1 MAEAF
6 REKRLWLG
14 ILALALALTMVICRT
29 RQHTFSTQTWLS
41 EPEKRASMVDGLFAT
56 HSLEGRP
63 IHAITALL
71 GEPDGESG
79 DTLIYELGPE
89 AGLISIDEA
98 FLLISLSPDGTA
110 ISAGVYTS

>member
-14 ILALALALTMVICRT
+14 ILALALALTVGICRT
-29 RQHTFSTQTWLS
+29 RQHTFSSQQWLA
-41 EPEKRASMVDGLFAT
+41 EPQKRASVMDGLFAT

-63 IHAITALL
+63 VHAITALL
-71 GEPDGESG
+71 GEPDGASG
-79 DTLIYELGPE
+79 DALVYELGPE

-110 ISAGVYTS
+110 VSAGVYTS